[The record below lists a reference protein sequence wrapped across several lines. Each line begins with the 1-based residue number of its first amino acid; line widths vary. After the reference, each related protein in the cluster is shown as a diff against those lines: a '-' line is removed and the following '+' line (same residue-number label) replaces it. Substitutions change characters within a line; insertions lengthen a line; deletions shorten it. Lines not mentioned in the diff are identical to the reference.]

1 MSLSTGRKVLR
12 RASANIVG
20 NIAVAA
26 VTTSVLLGALQT
38 GGAGAST
45 ASDKAQAKH
54 YLLTLSDM
62 PAGWTREK
70 GSSGNGSGSF
80 PGATQLASCIGVPSN
95 LISSNPPEVD
105 SPYYQNKAQTL
116 EIQDSVS
123 IFHSPKVAKAEL
135 AAMANA
141 KTPSCMANLM
151 NGTFKT
157 KIAAS
162 AGKGATVG
170 TITVTRA
177 DPAQFG
183 NGTTGLVMSL
193 PISSQGISV
202 TATIAA
208 VYYVKG
214 KFGQQIDFN
223 SYGSAFPSGIA
234 KSITTVA
241 INRL

>member
-1 MSLSTGRKVLR
+1 MSLSTGR
-12 RASANIVG
+12 RALSRATLAGTTAIL
-20 NIAVAA
+20 AV
-26 VTTSVLLGALQT
+26 VISVLGAVQP

-45 ASDKAQAKH
+45 SSDKAQAKH

-70 GSSGNGSGSF
+70 GSSGNGAGSF
-80 PGATQLASCIGVPSN
+80 PGAKQLASCIGVPSN
-95 LISSNPPEVD
+95 LISANPPEVD
-105 SPYYQNKAQTL
+105 SPYYQSKNQNL

-123 IFHSPKVAKAEL
+123 IFRSAKVAKSEL
-135 AAMANA
+135 AAMANV
-141 KTPSCMANLM
+141 KTPSCMTTLM
-151 NGTFKT
+151 NGTFKS

-170 TITVTRA
+170 TITVTSA

-183 NGTTGLVMSL
+183 NGTAGLVMSL
-193 PISSQGISV
+193 PISAQGISV
-202 TATIAA
+202 TANIAA

-223 SYGSAFPSGIA
+223 SYGTAFPSAIA